1 MLKIDISKQLGAF
14 RLEAA
19 FETAA
24 PVVALFGRS
33 GSGKT
38 SLVNCIAGILR
49 PERGRIEIDG
59 SVLFDSAAG
68 IDLPPE
74 RRRIGYVFQDALL
87 FPHLSVERNL
97 LYGARFGARFQRA
110 AALPLPPESQITAA
124 RVIEL
129 LDLGHLLQRRPAL
142 LSGGEKQRVAIG
154 RALLAH
160 PRILLM
166 DEPLASLD
174 MERRHEILTYIE
186 LLRDELKIPIVFV
199 SHSVPEVT
207 RLADLLVLLS
217 AGRVVA
223 AGDVHDVMSRL
234 DLRPHTGRYEAGAV
248 IESEV
253 LAQDAEFAL
262 TTLGF
267 DGGRLQMPQIAL
279 PLGARVR
286 LRIRARDVS
295 LATVRP
301 QHVSLLNV
309 LEGRLVGL
317 TEESGPIV
325 EARIQVGA
333 VFLIAR
339 ITRRSA
345 HVLQLAPG
353 QTVFALIKAVSM
365 DRRSVGQA
373 G

>member
-1 MLKIDISKQLGAF
+1 MLKVDVSKRLGAF
-14 RLEAA
+14 QLEAA

-38 SLVNCIAGILR
+38 SLVNCLAGITR
-49 PERGRIEIDG
+49 PDRGRIEING
-59 SVLFDSAAG
+59 AVLFDSARG

-97 LYGARFGARFQRA
+97 FYGAHLNRAEA
-110 AALPLPPESQITAA
+110 AADAPIDAA
-124 RVIEL
+124 QVIAL
-129 LDLGHLLQRRPAL
+129 LDLGHLLARRPAL

-154 RALLAH
+154 RALLAN

-174 MERRHEILTYIE
+174 MERRHEILSYIE
-186 LLRDELKIPIVFV
+186 LLRDRLRIPIVFV

-217 AGRVVA
+217 AGRVIA
-223 AGDVHDVMSRL
+223 AGDVHDVMNRL

-248 IESEV
+248 IESQV
-253 LAQDAEFAL
+253 LAHDAEFGL
-262 TTLGF
+262 TTLAF
-267 DGGRLQMPQIAL
+267 DGGQLLMPQIEVE
-279 PLGARVR
+279 PGQRVR
-286 LRIRARDVS
+286 VRIRARDIA
-295 LATVRP
+295 LATTRP
-301 QHVSLLNV
+301 QNVSLLNV
-309 LEGRLVGL
+309 LEGRLVEL
-317 TEESGPIV
+317 STEAGAIV

-333 VFLIAR
+333 VFLVAR

-345 HVLQLAPG
+345 QLLQLAPG

-365 DRRSVGQA
+365 DRRSVGQS

>member
-97 LYGARFGARFQRA
+97 LYGARFGARFHRA
-110 AALPLPPESQITAA
+110 ATPPEPKMSAA

-186 LLRDELKIPIVFV
+186 LLRDQLQIPIVFV

-234 DLRPHTGRYEAGAV
+234 DLRPYTGRYEAGAV

-309 LEGRLVGL
+309 LEGRLLAL

-345 HVLQLAPG
+345 HLLQLAPG

>member
-1 MLKIDISKQLGAF
+1 MLKIDVSKQLGAF
-14 RLEAA
+14 RLDAA

-38 SLVNCIAGILR
+38 SLVNCLAGILR
-49 PERGRIEIDG
+49 PERGHIEIDG
-59 SVLFDSAAG
+59 TVLFDSTAG

-97 LYGARFGARFQRA
+97 RYGARFYRAGAS
-110 AALPLPPESQITAA
+110 PIDAA

-129 LDLGHLLQRRPAL
+129 LGIGHLLQRRPAL

-154 RALLAH
+154 RALLAN

-166 DEPLASLD
+166 DEPLAALD

-186 LLRDELKIPIVFV
+186 LLRDQLKIPIVFV
-199 SHSVPEVT
+199 SHSIPEVT

-217 AGRVVA
+217 AGSVVA
-223 AGDVHDVMSRL
+223 AGDVHEVMNRL
-234 DLRPHTGRYEAGAV
+234 DLRPYTGRYEAGAV
-248 IESEV
+248 IESTV

-267 DGGRLQMPQIAL
+267 DGGSLQMPRIEV
-279 PLGARVR
+279 PVGARVR
-286 LRIRARDVS
+286 LRIRARDIS
-295 LATVRP
+295 LATTRP
-301 QHVSLLNV
+301 QNVSLLNV
-309 LEGRLVGL
+309 LQGRLTGL
-317 TEESGPIV
+317 TEEAGPIV
-325 EARIQVGA
+325 EARIEVGG
-333 VFLIAR
+333 VFLVAR

-345 HVLQLAPG
+345 QLLQLAPG
-353 QTVFALIKAVSM
+353 QTVFAMIKAVSM

>member
-1 MLKIDISKQLGAF
+1 MLKVDIDKQLGAF
-14 RLEAA
+14 RLQAA
-19 FETAA
+19 FQTEA

-38 SLVNCIAGILR
+38 SLVNCLAGIVR
-49 PERGRIEIDG
+49 PDRGRIEIDG
-59 SVLFDSAAG
+59 HVLFDSQAG

-97 LYGARFGARFQRA
+97 LYGARFARGGGAVDR
-110 AALPLPPESQITAA
+110 A
-124 RVIEL
+124 RVIDL
-129 LDLGHLLQRRPAL
+129 LGIGHLLQRSPAL

-154 RALLAH
+154 RALLAD

-174 MERRHEILTYIE
+174 MERRHEILSYIE
-186 LLRDELKIPIVFV
+186 LLRDRLRIPIVFV

-217 AGRVVA
+217 DGRVVA
-223 AGDVHDVMSRL
+223 AGDVHDVMNRL
-234 DLRPHTGRYEAGAV
+234 ELRPHTGRFEAGAV
-248 IESEV
+248 LEAHV
-253 LAQDAEFAL
+253 LAQDAEFGL

-267 DGGRLQMPQIAL
+267 DGGSLQMPAIDL
-279 PLGARVR
+279 PAGARVR

-295 LATVRP
+295 LATERP
-301 QHVSLLNV
+301 QQVSLLNV
-309 LEGRLVGL
+309 LEGRLDAL
-317 TEESGPIV
+317 SAETGPVV
-325 EARIQVGA
+325 EARVQIGS

-345 HVLQLAPG
+345 QLLRLAPG
-353 QTVFALIKAVSM
+353 QRVYAMIKAVSM
-365 DRRSVGQA
+365 DRRSVGQS

>member
-1 MLKIDISKQLGAF
+1 MLKVDVSQRLGAF
-14 RLEAA
+14 QLEAA

-38 SLVNCIAGILR
+38 SLVNCLAGITR
-49 PERGRIEIDG
+49 PDRGRIEING
-59 SVLFDSAAG
+59 AVLFDSARG

-97 LYGARFGARFQRA
+97 FYGARLNRTEEA
-110 AALPLPPESQITAA
+110 AAETHIDAA
-124 RVIEL
+124 QVIEL
-129 LDLGHLLQRRPAL
+129 LDLGHLLARRPAL

-154 RALLAH
+154 RALLAN

-174 MERRHEILTYIE
+174 MERRHEILSYIE
-186 LLRDELKIPIVFV
+186 LLRDRLRIPIVFV

-217 AGRVVA
+217 AGRVIA
-223 AGDVHDVMSRL
+223 AGDVHDVMNRL

-248 IESEV
+248 IESQV
-253 LAQDAEFAL
+253 LAHDAEFGL
-262 TTLGF
+262 TTLAF
-267 DGGRLQMPQIAL
+267 DGGQLLMPQIDVEA
-279 PLGARVR
+279 GQRVR
-286 LRIRARDVS
+286 VRIRARDVS
-295 LATVRP
+295 LATTRP
-301 QHVSLLNV
+301 QNVSLLNV
-309 LEGRLVGL
+309 LEGRLVEL
-317 TEESGPIV
+317 STEAGAIV
-325 EARIQVGA
+325 EARIQIGA
-333 VFLIAR
+333 VFLVAR

-345 HVLQLAPG
+345 QLLQLAPG

-365 DRRSVGQA
+365 DRRSVGQS

>member
-97 LYGARFGARFQRA
+97 LYGARFGARWQRA
-110 AALPLPPESQITAA
+110 EATPPPQITAA

-186 LLRDELKIPIVFV
+186 LLRDQLHIPIVFV

-267 DGGRLQMPQIAL
+267 DGGRLQMPQIEL

-317 TEESGPIV
+317 TDESGPIV

-353 QTVFALIKAVSM
+353 QTVFALIKGVSM
-365 DRRSVGQA
+365 DRRSVGQS